1 VGAGVSGTGHVS
13 GGYVLLARA
22 IEQSALWRD
31 PPEVLRLFLYLLLH
45 ARYKAEPKQFD
56 GFEEKRGELVTS
68 LADIAKDCEY
78 YERGLQEWSRQKVG
92 RMLERLQRQGR
103 IELLADTFGTH
114 VRIVNYELYQN
125 PKAYE
130 ADKCGTVVERSR
142 DGCGTDVDT
151 PKEREESKESQQG
164 KEVRRN
170 GKSKGFNRDFTGQQ
184 SSVGSTIEM

>member
-1 VGAGVSGTGHVS
+1 MSTGATVP

-31 PPEVLRLFLYLLLH
+31 SPEMLKLFVYLLIH
-45 ARYKAEPKQFD
+45 ARFKAEPKRFD

-68 LADIAKDCEY
+68 LADIAAGCEH
-78 YERGLQEWSRQKVG
+78 YERGLQRWSRQKVS
-92 RMLERLQRQGR
+92 RMLAGLQRQGQ
-103 IELLADTFGTH
+103 IELLADTYGTH
-114 VRIVNYELYQN
+114 IKVVNYTTYQD

-130 ADKCGTVVERSR
+130 ADGRGTDVERSR
-142 DGCGTDVDT
+142 DGSGTDVDI
-151 PKEREESKESQQG
+151 PKEGKERQAGQSR

-170 GKSKGFNRDFTGQQ
+170 GKSKRFNRSFAGQS